1 MTFSEGVDPVIIDKS
16 TLPFE
21 FQLKSLAEKERK
33 YSHIKVS
40 MTGMQLKI
48 KRKSLGLL
56 LSGYYYPM
64 TSFALFSMV
73 SFIINPDVVS
83 QFEEGSFY
91 LSSFP

>member
-1 MTFSEGVDPVIIDKS
+1 MTFSEGVDSIIIDNS

-21 FQLKSLAEKERK
+21 FQLESLAEKERK
-33 YSHIKVS
+33 YGRSLWIS
-40 MTGMQLKI
+40 MTGMHLKI

-56 LSGYYYPM
+56 LSGYYYPT

-83 QFEEGSFY
+83 QV
-91 LSSFP
+91 LL

>member
-1 MTFSEGVDPVIIDKS
+1 MTFSEGVGPIIIENS

-21 FQLKSLAEKERK
+21 FQVESLAEKERK
-33 YSHIKVS
+33 YSHIGVS
-40 MTGMQLKI
+40 MAGIHLKI

-56 LSGYYYPM
+56 LSGYYYPT

-83 QFEEGSFY
+83 LMCEFLNTY
-91 LSSFP
+91 LPVK

>member
-1 MTFSEGVDPVIIDKS
+1 MTFSEGVDSIIIDNS

-21 FQLKSLAEKERK
+21 FELESLAEKERD
-33 YSHIKVS
+33 YSHFRVS
-40 MTGMQLKI
+40 MTGMHLKI

-56 LSGYYYPM
+56 LSGYYYPT

-83 QFEEGSFY
+83 QV
-91 LSSFP
+91 LL